1 MDPQIAPNREILRCI
16 NCHMNQFRT
25 STGRCRRCNTSYDF
39 VRFSCIVIPI
49 IPPRSRKWTHTNPR
63 KTGLNGILLGPV
75 LKDLRHRAGLTQ
87 EQTSTLSSIPRAY
100 IAKIEL
106 GSLSP
111 GPKIVV
117 SFCKALGI
125 RVHDLIF
132 CAESQWEP
140 IVNTEILGYACLL
153 SQDQVVRVIAE
164 CNGYINEHNQ
174 ML

>member
-1 MDPQIAPNREILRCI
+1 M
-16 NCHMNQFRT
+16 
-25 STGRCRRCNTSYDF
+25 
-39 VRFSCIVIPI
+39 IPI

-140 IVNTEILGYACLL
+140 IMNTEILGYACLL
-153 SQDQVVRVIAE
+153 SQDEVIRVIAE
-164 CNGYINEHNQ
+164 CNGYIRGNIPVAHQRTIERFHQ
-174 ML
+174 IFVEVPLTDAGKLPVIDPI